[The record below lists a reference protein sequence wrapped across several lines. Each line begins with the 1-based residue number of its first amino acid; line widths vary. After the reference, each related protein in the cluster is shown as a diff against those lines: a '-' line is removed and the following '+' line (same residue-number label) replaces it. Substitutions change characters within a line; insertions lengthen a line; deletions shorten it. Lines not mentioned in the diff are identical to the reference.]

1 MNNHVDELLQARA
14 ELHGIRAM
22 FRLLVMGETDV
33 DTADGLLL
41 AESAERRISSII
53 ESISG
58 GNTDEMP
65 I

>member
-22 FRLLVMGETDV
+22 LRLLAMGEADV

-41 AESAERRISSII
+41 AASAECRISLII

-58 GNTDEMP
+58 GDTE
-65 I
+65 